1 MKERG
6 DGVCGKGK
14 GGGPPEKG
22 AELCFQLSDDEEN
35 HQDTGMYFQ
44 TPVG

>member
-1 MKERG
+1 MGCAARA
-6 DGVCGKGK
+6 KG
-14 GGGPPEKG
+14 EDHLRRG

-35 HQDTGMYFQ
+35 HQDTGLHFQ